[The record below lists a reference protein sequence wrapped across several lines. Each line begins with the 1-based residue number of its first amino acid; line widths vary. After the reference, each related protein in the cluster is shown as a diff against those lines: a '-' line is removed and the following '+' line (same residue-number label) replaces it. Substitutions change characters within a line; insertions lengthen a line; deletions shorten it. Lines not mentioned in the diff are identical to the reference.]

1 MGPQD
6 FGRLRLVKASLE
18 QRFEWFV
25 ISLSY
30 CTRRK
35 IFEYIINTLG
45 SLEKMDGRIRQL
57 MEEMLDKNLANVE
70 SATDRLLHR
79 LGQS

>member
-45 SLEKMDGRIRQL
+45 SLEKMDDQIRHL
-57 MEEMLDKNLANVE
+57 MGEMLEKNLTNAG
-70 SATDRLLHR
+70 SAADSLLRRLR
-79 LGQS
+79 RK